1 MYRELR
7 TERLLLRPLG
17 GRQIGA
23 VSVALDETRTEGELG
38 WIFDR
43 RWQKQGYAREAASAV
58 SDFAVRELK
67 LKKLIAQCDSRNLD
81 SFRLM
86 QRIGLVPEENLGE
99 RIYPKTGERAGEI
112 TCSRKFTPK

>member
-1 MYRELR
+1 MERGLKVRLLAAHTPFGKVMYAELR

-43 RWQKQGYAREAASAV
+43 RW
-58 SDFAVRELK
+58 
-67 LKKLIAQCDSRNLD
+67 
-81 SFRLM
+81 
-86 QRIGLVPEENLGE
+86 
-99 RIYPKTGERAGEI
+99 
-112 TCSRKFTPK
+112 